1 MKLVEQ
7 KHLKAIHQMADMN
20 WCWVHNDGYGYITEC
35 KLYYN
40 GLKPIGYA
48 RFEKRHPDGKLYVL
62 EFEKE
67 NDYLPKRVQI
77 TDRTWG
83 TLMVGY
89 DKFLLYKEYKKL
101 KFKYYERTNLYKSV
115 W

>member
-7 KHLKAIHQMADMN
+7 KHLRAIHQMATIHWEWIHD
-20 WCWVHNDGYGYITEC
+20 DGYGYKTEC

-48 RFEKRHPDGKLYVL
+48 RFETRYPDGILYVL

-67 NDYLPKRVQI
+67 NEFNPTVSEL
-77 TDRTWG
+77 TDRTWDM
-83 TLMVGY
+83 LMVGY
-89 DKFLLYKEYKKL
+89 DLFLKKWGSKVL
-101 KFKYYERTNLYKSV
+101 SFQKQNLNTIEI
-115 W
+115 